1 MRSIDPKRAFSLH
14 SSLGKVVGVAIA
26 FVCATGALAALA
38 PSIDRALVPASRIDD
53 ARAGDRRARW
63 SALLASAEAHAHGGQ
78 VIVLSAPHV
87 PGVAAEAIVRH
98 GPRHFERL
106 YLDPR
111 DARVRGRGAW
121 WNVQRF
127 ARDLHRSLF
136 LGENVG
142 IFVVGALAAPLL
154 VSTLSG
160 LVLGLRTK
168 QRWRVRWRAGR
179 ERALRDA
186 HRVVGLALAVMAL
199 LWGATGAWY
208 WAELMLG
215 WAHVSVIPGL
225 PQVEARAG
233 AQPRELDELVELGE
247 AAYPELVV
255 DSIALPTARRPVLSL
270 LGHDGSVLARDQAC
284 QVLVE
289 PYEGR
294 VLGVWRP
301 DAMGVAER
309 WAHAADPLHFGE
321 LGGTPTR
328 VAWGVMGLAV
338 AIVAGVGPWI
348 RWRRRRA

>member
-1 MRSIDPKRAFSLH
+1 MRIDPKRTFALH
-14 SSLGKVVGVAIA
+14 SSLGMVVGVAIA

-38 PSIDRALVPASRIDD
+38 PSIDRMVVPASRIDD
-53 ARAGDRRARW
+53 ARPDDPRARW
-63 SALLASAEAHAHGGQ
+63 SELLAAAQAHASGAQ

-87 PGVAAEAIVRH
+87 PGVAAEAILRH
-98 GPRHFERL
+98 GPGRFERL

-136 LGENVG
+136 LGENAG
-142 IFVVGALAAPLL
+142 IFVVGALATPLL

-160 LVLGLRTK
+160 LVLALRTK

-179 ERALRDA
+179 ERALRDG
-186 HRVVGLALAVMAL
+186 HRALGLALAVMAL
-199 LWGATGAWY
+199 LWGTTGAWY

-215 WAHVSVIPGL
+215 WAHVSAIPAL
-225 PQVEARAG
+225 PRVEARSDAEH
-233 AQPRELDELVELGE
+233 RELDALVAIGE

-270 LGHDGSVLARDQAC
+270 LGHDGSVLSRDQAS
-284 QVLVE
+284 QVFVE

-301 DAMGVAER
+301 DAMGPAER

-328 VAWGVMGLAV
+328 ITWGVLGLGLAMV
-338 AIVAGVGPWI
+338 AAVGPWI